1 MVPHRPQRY
10 GRARKRPALNWTSFA
25 AGIVC
30 GGLLTFVGALLP
42 GLFGGKSDSTAA
54 PPETGVAL
62 AAAPKPAAPKFEFF
76 DSLPKS
82 RVASSPHADASG
94 TATGPNATRR
104 DVEYLLQAGS
114 FSNREDADRLRASV
128 ASLGFSAETSSAQLA
143 DGSARFRV
151 LVGPYS
157 GDQELRR
164 AIGKLRE
171 QNLDPLPIA
180 RKPSLL
186 AKPAG

>member
-1 MVPHRPQRY
+1 MTHRPQRY
-10 GRARKRPALNWTSFA
+10 ARRRRPTLNWTSFA

-42 GLFGGKSDSTAA
+42 GLFGTKPDAQASAPAA
-54 PPETGVAL
+54 GSAL
-62 AAAPKPAAPKFEFF
+62 DAPTQAAPKFEFF

-82 RVASSPHADASG
+82 RVATTVRTDTSASPPSPAA
-94 TATGPNATRR
+94 PRR

-114 FSNREDADRLRASV
+114 FSTREDADKLRASV
-128 ASLGFSAETSSAQLA
+128 ASWGLNAETSSAQLA
-143 DGSARFRV
+143 GGVERFRV

-180 RKPSLL
+180 RKPG
-186 AKPAG
+186 AG